1 MDKFKVGDIIVSN
14 LASKGTVLEVYK
26 HKLVVADFYNPTKAS
41 FDLSKEYWDQWK
53 VEESFNVTEHKF
65 KVGDE
70 ITTTEGEVQF
80 EVIIGFLPQG
90 YALGSSKVLDFTME
104 YIWKLSEDNT
114 NEEPFNVIEVK
125 QDTGKLRYDL
135 LPFDAVDEVV
145 KILNYGI
152 KKYPNPEENWRDNSK
167 PEDIKRYKAAM
178 LRHMSELQQGRTHDI
193 ESGLHHMA
201 HIATNSLFII
211 ALLKQHDLYN
221 KEI

>member
-1 MDKFKVGDIIVSN
+1 M
-14 LASKGTVLEVYK
+14 E
-26 HKLVVADFYNPTKAS
+26 
-41 FDLSKEYWDQWK
+41 
-53 VEESFNVTEHKF
+53 
-65 KVGDE
+65 
-70 ITTTEGEVQF
+70 TT
-80 EVIIGFLPQG
+80 
-90 YALGSSKVLDFTME
+90 
-104 YIWKLSEDNT
+104 
-114 NEEPFNVIEVK
+114 EVK

-201 HIATNSLFII
+201 HIGCNSLFII
-211 ALLKQHDLYN
+211 ALLKQTAATEIYN
-221 KEI
+221 F